1 MAGDGGVL
9 YLGVAILKPDPR
21 CGRGFPSPRKL
32 WPRGGLETTM
42 ELFMHL
48 HPAGGSAAEA
58 ARGDTG
64 PGGRIRAGR
73 QAESRAALGRA
84 GSWVRSEPAA

>member
-9 YLGVAILKPDPR
+9 FLGVAILKPDPR
-21 CGRGFPSPRKL
+21 CGREFLSPWEL
-32 WPRGGLETTM
+32 WPRGGLEKTM
-42 ELFMHL
+42 ELFVHP
-48 HPAGGSAAEA
+48 HPARGGAAAA

-73 QAESRAALGRA
+73 QAASRAAPGRA